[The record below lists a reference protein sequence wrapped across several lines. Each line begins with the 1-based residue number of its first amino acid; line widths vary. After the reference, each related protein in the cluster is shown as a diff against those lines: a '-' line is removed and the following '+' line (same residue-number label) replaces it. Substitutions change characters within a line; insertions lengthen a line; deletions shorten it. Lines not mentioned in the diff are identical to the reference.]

1 MKTTPP
7 SKNPGTPRRYASIE
21 AFTAAYF
28 SQQGLSPDAALTRN
42 VPQAEN
48 EREGTGAHAGYPASD

>member
-7 SKNPGTPRRYASIE
+7 RKNPGTPRRYATIE

-28 SQQGLSPDAALTRN
+28 SQQGLSPDAALARTA
-42 VPQAEN
+42 PQTDI
-48 EREGTGAHAGYPASD
+48 EREGSGSNAGVPTSD

>member
-7 SKNPGTPRRYASIE
+7 GKNPGTPRRYASIE

-28 SQQGLSPDAALTRN
+28 SQQGLSPDAALARN
-42 VPQAEN
+42 APQTEN
-48 EREGTGAHAGYPASD
+48 EREGTSANAGVTTSD